1 MDENP
6 ERIRVLVVRHGVTLW
21 NKEGRYQGQTDI
33 PLSDEGISQAEAV
46 GRRLAGEPVC
56 RVYSSDLA
64 RARMTASIIARHH
77 DIEVKT
83 DRRLRE
89 MYFGEW
95 EGLTFD
101 EIGKKWPG
109 LRDKWLKDPVN
120 LRPPGGESA
129 SDLISRVLKAVRDIY
144 SDIKNI
150 TPAGPGDEPVAI
162 RPEQQDEPVG
172 IRPEREGKGGA
183 GPCCVIVCHGGVIRS
198 LIALSSSGSAESMWS
213 RAVRQSS
220 ITTGRLG
227 PDGLVIESWDDVA
240 HLGG

>member
-1 MDENP
+1 M
-6 ERIRVLVVRHGVTLW
+6 TLW

-33 PLSDEGISQAEAV
+33 PLSDEGIAQAEAV

-56 RVYSSDLA
+56 RMYSSDLA
-64 RARMTASIIARHH
+64 RATMTASIIARHH
-77 DIEVKT
+77 NIEVKT

-101 EIGKKWPG
+101 EIGKKWPS
-109 LRDKWLKDPVN
+109 LRDRWLKDPVN

-129 SDLISRVLKAVRDIY
+129 SDLIARVLEAVRDIY

-150 TPAGPGDEPVAI
+150 TRTGP
-162 RPEQQDEPVG
+162 
-172 IRPEREGKGGA
+172 GGA

-198 LIALSSSGSAESMWS
+198 LIALSSIGSAESMWS

>member
-1 MDENP
+1 M
-6 ERIRVLVVRHGVTLW
+6 TLW

-33 PLSDEGISQAEAV
+33 PLSDEGIAQAEAV

-56 RVYSSDLA
+56 RMYSSDLA
-64 RARMTASIIARHH
+64 RATMTASIIARHH
-77 DIEVKT
+77 NIEVKT

-101 EIGKKWPG
+101 EIGKKWPS
-109 LRDKWLKDPVN
+109 LRDRWLKDPVN

-129 SDLISRVLKAVRDIY
+129 SDLIARVLEAVRDIY

-150 TPAGPGDEPVAI
+150 TRTGPGGEPAGT
-162 RPEQQDEPVG
+162 RREQ
-172 IRPEREGKGGA
+172 EGKSDA

-198 LIALSSSGSAESMWS
+198 LIALSSSGSAEGMWS